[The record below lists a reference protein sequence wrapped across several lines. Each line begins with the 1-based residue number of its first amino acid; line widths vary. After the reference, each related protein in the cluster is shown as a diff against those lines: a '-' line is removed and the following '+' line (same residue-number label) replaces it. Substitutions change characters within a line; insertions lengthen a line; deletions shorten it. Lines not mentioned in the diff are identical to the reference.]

1 MFLREKIRKLF
12 VMKNPTKSIIVAN
25 DIVGLG
31 KVALSTALPVL
42 STCQIEVISLPTV
55 LLSSHTG
62 GFDNIAITNLSQS
75 MESFINQWQTLNFH
89 ADGLITGYFKSQNQ
103 LNLVKNLALKKKLA
117 RFVDPIM
124 ADNGQLYAGY
134 HDDFVIVMR
143 DFCQNADVITPN
155 ITEACLLADIPYLGE
170 NYTREDIEQLLL
182 ALKKFH
188 NKHVILTGVS
198 FEAGKIG
205 LAHFNL
211 ETNQITYHMAPAYP
225 YHFFGTGDL
234 LTAVLGAGYFH
245 GLSLDS
251 VAEVA
256 LDFIDKALRLT
267 LDLKRDLKLGICYEP
282 FLLDLAIQMKHLK
295 EEKE

>member
-42 STCQIEVISLPTV
+42 STCQIEVIPLPTV

-75 MESFINQWQTLNFH
+75 MEGFINQWQTLNFH

-103 LNLVKNLALKKKLA
+103 LNLVKKLAMKKKLA

-124 ADNGQLYAGY
+124 ADNGQLYTGY
-134 HDDFVIVMR
+134 HDDFVIAMR

-182 ALKKFH
+182 TLKKFH

-198 FEAGKIG
+198 FEVGEIG

-282 FLLDLAIQMKHLK
+282 YLLDLAIQMKHLK